1 MKLKNYVYC
10 ALDFSDLNQTLNFT
24 DKIFKHVGGVKLRFK
39 LIKEGV
45 AQKR

>member
-24 DKIFKHVGGVKLRFK
+24 DKIFKHVGGVKIGLEFFVNMELRVF
-39 LIKEGV
+39 
-45 AQKR
+45 